1 MRRDLAFMGAARQ
14 VERPARSIACLA
26 FVAVL
31 AAAFWAG
38 AIWIADAFLRIPGP
52 GF

>member
-1 MRRDLAFMGAARQ
+1 MQRTPTLGRLSGRNPRA
-14 VERPARSIACLA
+14 PSSIACLA

-38 AIWIADAFLRIPGP
+38 ALWIGNVLLHLLTAA
-52 GF
+52 

>member
-1 MRRDLAFMGAARQ
+1 MSHHPAYAGGTTRRSGKSLG
-14 VERPARSIACLA
+14 SIACLA

-38 AIWIADAFLRIPGP
+38 ALWIAEMLIRMAAG
-52 GF
+52 